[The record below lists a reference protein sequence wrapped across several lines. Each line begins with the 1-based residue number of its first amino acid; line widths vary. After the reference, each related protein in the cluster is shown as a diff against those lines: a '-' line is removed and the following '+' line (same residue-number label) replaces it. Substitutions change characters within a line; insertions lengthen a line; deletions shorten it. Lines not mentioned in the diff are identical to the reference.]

1 MASNLTKFYAS
12 KTLTWANTS
21 LVMVNKNLYDLL
33 DVSNTTLREVV
44 LPILNQNAR
53 DLIVFLNRT
62 RSQPWRVTINETM
75 CFLNRTS
82 VIVMNKANETLI
94 IVQAKAIEA
103 WKNLTSE
110 ESIAK
115 MKMYLNNTKDLIVRS
130 LKVAN
135 ETIYMIRNR
144 SINLVI
150 YIRDETRLVN
160 LSREY
165 ALLARNLTKNSI
177 YQAKNMTARTII
189 YARNM
194 TNTIVTY
201 IQGPAKDFTMEYVT
215 YVNNTMAGMT
225 SVFLANIHLK
235 SSFSFQVLQG

>member
-1 MASNLTKFYAS
+1 MASNLTKFYAN

-21 LVMVNKNLYDLL
+21 LVMVNKTFYDVLN
-33 DVSNTTLREVV
+33 VSNTTLREVV
-44 LPILNQNAR
+44 LPFLNQTGR

-82 VIVMNKANETLI
+82 VILMNKANETLV

-103 WKNLTSE
+103 WRNLTSE

-115 MKMYLNNTKDLIVRS
+115 MKMYLNKTKDLIVTS

-135 ETIYMIRNR
+135 ETIYTIRNR

-150 YIRDETRLVN
+150 YIRDETPLLN

-165 ALLARNLTKNSI
+165 ALLARNLTQKSI
-177 YQAKNMTARTII
+177 YQAKNITAKTIN

-201 IQGPAKDFTMEYVT
+201 IKGPAKDFTMEYVT
-215 YVNNTMAGMT
+215 YVNNTMAGKERQ
-225 SVFLANIHLK
+225 FLGNNRINSQFYVTL
-235 SSFSFQVLQG
+235 